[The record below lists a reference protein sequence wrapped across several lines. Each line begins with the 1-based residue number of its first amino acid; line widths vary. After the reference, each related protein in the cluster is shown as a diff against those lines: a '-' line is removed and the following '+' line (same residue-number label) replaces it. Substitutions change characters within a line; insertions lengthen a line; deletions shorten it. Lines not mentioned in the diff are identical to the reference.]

1 MIYKNYP
8 ILYRGTKDS
17 FKGHFLFFKGIN
29 CVSEE
34 VLASERILKNLKEEK
49 SSKLTTFKALQYNIT
64 RSLDI
69 NSSNKMFSSIHNFL
83 SKTLSLF
90 SLLSSLF
97 TLLSSLFSLLSL
109 FSLSS
114 LSQSMTRL
122 IKMTLGELIQ
132 TYLND
137 PPQQEYEKK
146 RKIQRVGF

>member
-8 ILYRGTKDS
+8 FLYRGTKDS

-90 SLLSSLF
+90 SLSSL
-97 TLLSSLFSLLSL
+97 SLL
-109 FSLSS
+109 SLSS

-146 RKIQRVGF
+146 RKIQRVGFRKFSFTIEYC